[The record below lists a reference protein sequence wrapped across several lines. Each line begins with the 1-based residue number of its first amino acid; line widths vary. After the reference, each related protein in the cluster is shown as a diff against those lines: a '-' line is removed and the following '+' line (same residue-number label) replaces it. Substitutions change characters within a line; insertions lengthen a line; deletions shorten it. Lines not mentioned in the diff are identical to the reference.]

1 MCSSHMSDRNTV
13 RPDAKGGPVALG
25 SLPPAS
31 GECPQDKI
39 HMLDP
44 EPALDLPNYQSGH
57 IQRVRKSEVLK
68 FN

>member
-1 MCSSHMSDRNTV
+1 MCSHMSNQKTV
-13 RPDAKGGPVALG
+13 RPDVKEGPVALG
-25 SLPPAS
+25 SLAPAN
-31 GECPQDKI
+31 GECSQDKI

-57 IQRVRKSEVLK
+57 IRRVRKSEVLK